1 MAILTILSAITGFVG
16 SALPEAIGY
25 FNKKREDKQTL
36 AMLDKEL
43 ALQEQTNLHE
53 LVVMDKQAEI
63 TLQEHSLKIEEIDV
77 SSSNNYDLGLLD
89 IQKEETKKD
98 DFIGKLVR
106 SVRPVT
112 TFLFLSAYIAM
123 KVTLA
128 CYLWTHGAAIPAFI
142 AGVWSEIDMSI
153 FVMILSY
160 YFGQRTIQKAM
171 DKNKAI

>member
-1 MAILTILSAITGFVG
+1 MALLTILSAVTGFAG
-16 SALPEAIGY
+16 SIAPEIVGY
-25 FNKKREDKQTL
+25 FKRKQQDKQTL
-36 AMLDKEL
+36 AMLDREM
-43 ALQEQTNLHE
+43 ALQGQTNEHE
-53 LVVMDKQAEI
+53 LIVMSRQAEI
-63 TLQEHSLKIEEIDV
+63 AVQEHSLKIEEIDV
-77 SSSNNYDLGLLD
+77 TSANQYDLGLID

-112 TFLFLSAYIAM
+112 TFLFLGAYIAM

-171 DKNKAI
+171 DKK